1 MAVSNRAAT
10 DESVHADCNRQSRSS
25 RNIRDLVMPQVTHM
39 TEVLLVDTGV
49 SDLATLFSGVRPK
62 VEASVLNAAWL
73 PIRKSPLA
81 LGRRQ
86 EVGAPWHVSFAASDC
101 IRATPD
107 RGSEQITLT
116 LFPEIGA

>member
-10 DESVHADCNRQSRSS
+10 GESVRAGCNEQSRSP
-25 RNIRDLVMPQVTHM
+25 RKIWDLVMPRVSQM
-39 TEVLLVDTGV
+39 LLADTGV
-49 SDLATLFSGVRPK
+49 SDLATLFRVVRPE
-62 VEASVLNAAWL
+62 VEAIVLNAAWL

-86 EVGAPWHVSFAASDC
+86 EVGAPWQVSFAASDC